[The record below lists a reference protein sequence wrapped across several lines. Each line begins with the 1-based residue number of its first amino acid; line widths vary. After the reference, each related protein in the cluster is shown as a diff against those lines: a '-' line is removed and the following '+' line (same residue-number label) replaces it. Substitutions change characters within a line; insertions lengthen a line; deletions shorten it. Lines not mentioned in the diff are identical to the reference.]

1 MNKSTT
7 NTLSLWSLT
16 TLVVG
21 AMIGAGIF
29 SLPAA
34 FGRATGGLGAIIAWV
49 IAGGGMLMLAFVFQN
64 LAQRKPELNAGVF
77 SYAKA
82 GFGEYPG
89 FISALGFWAGTCIG
103 NVSYFILIKSTLG
116 AFFPAF
122 GEGNTLLAIAVSSV
136 VLWSFHLLVL
146 RGIKEAAFINTLA
159 TCAKI
164 ILFLYLSPF

>member
-116 AFFPAF
+116 AFS
-122 GEGNTLLAIAVSSV
+122 LHLAKVIRCWQSLSHQLFYGLFISWYCGVLKKRPLSIPWPPVPRSS
-136 VLWSFHLLVL
+136 
-146 RGIKEAAFINTLA
+146 
-159 TCAKI
+159 
-164 ILFLYLSPF
+164 LFLYLSPF